1 MPGFVLNPADIE
13 HCVMPTART
22 TMHHIGT
29 YVGRC
34 QFHSGMSK
42 PTGPVHLHHL
52 AYSITCMGSLS
63 SNVGLSTIFNTCW
76 TSTIRRLLVTFHPPL
91 IIRLRGLDIAA
102 GSTISLRSQSYLG
115 LRTLPSIFTCF
126 SKVPPLGT
134 TLAMVRKK

>member
-13 HCVMPTART
+13 HGVMPTSRT

-29 YVGRC
+29 YVGRF

-52 AYSITCMGSLS
+52 AYSIMCMGSLS

-91 IIRLRGLDIAA
+91 FIRLREFNIAGA
-102 GSTISLRSQSYLG
+102 LTINLR
-115 LRTLPSIFTCF
+115 
-126 SKVPPLGT
+126 
-134 TLAMVRKK
+134 